1 MWEPRMLSRNVKCIS
16 VFRQKSKHFWVV
28 LAAQFQDKLFWTEA
42 EAALAST
49 YFHSALNSYAQM
61 WMEGKSNLTVGHCTF
76 VAFSSVSGR
85 IRYDGTM
92 SLNTSRRDT
101 MTSFLTVTATHGSVS
116 ISMALNSFSLLIWN
130 TWGGTSSHMWQ
141 YRSNPED
148 VSYIDMWIRQNRWRQ
163 TCDVQFLLRQSL
175 SAKLQVLT
183 RS

>member
-28 LAAQFQDKLFWTEA
+28 LAAQFQDKLLWTEVA
-42 EAALAST
+42 IIAST
-49 YFHSALNSYAQM
+49 YFHSALNSYAPM
-61 WMEGKSNLTVGHCTF
+61 WRERKSHLTVGHCTF
-76 VAFSSVSGR
+76 VAFSSSVSGR

-148 VSYIDMWIRQNRWRQ
+148 VSYIDVWIRQYRRRQ

-175 SAKLQVLT
+175 SAKLPMLP